1 MRTDFLIIGSG
12 VAGLFAAHKL
22 AAYGEVTII
31 TKKSMGYLTRICR
44 EQDVVIMLIYY

>member
-31 TKKSMGYLTRICR
+31 TKKFDYESNTNYAQIGRAH
-44 EQDVVIMLIYY
+44 V